1 MLAMFKTPTA
11 LQLAKQELE
20 DARRAQLQA
29 HSNVESAQATLAYQ
43 NARVARLEAYVNTHK
58 EAQRPS
64 CPPFP
69 PRPSGDLASFP
80 SVYSLGAN
88 HA

>member
-11 LQLAKQELE
+11 VQLAKRELE

-43 NARVARLEAYVNTHK
+43 NARAARLEAYVNAHK
-58 EAQRPS
+58 EAVQRAGVQT
-64 CPPFP
+64 PFP
-69 PRPSGDLASFP
+69 SIYAWEENRA
-80 SVYSLGAN
+80 
-88 HA
+88 

>member
-11 LQLAKQELE
+11 LALAKQELE

-29 HSNVESAQATLAYQ
+29 HSALESAQATLAYQ
-43 NARVARLEAYVNTHK
+43 NARVVRLEAYVNAHK
-58 EAQRPS
+58 EAVQRAGVQTPIPS
-64 CPPFP
+64 IDF
-69 PRPSGDLASFP
+69 DQVHL
-80 SVYSLGAN
+80 

>member
-43 NARVARLEAYVNTHK
+43 NARVARLEAYVNAHK
-58 EAQRPS
+58 EVVRRAGTQTP
-64 CPPFP
+64 
-69 PRPSGDLASFP
+69 FP
-80 SVYSLGAN
+80 SVDFDQVHH